1 MYDIIIIGAGP
12 AGLTAAIYGRRAN
25 KKVLVLEALTPG
37 GQIINANKI
46 DNYPGLPGIS
56 GVDFATN
63 LYNQV
68 INLGV
73 EVKFEKVVNIDYPN
87 VITNENTYQAKAVI
101 IATGRENRKL
111 GIDKEDYYLGRGL
124 SYCATCDGN
133 FYKEKV
139 VCVYGNGN
147 TALDDA
153 LYLADICKNVYLITR
168 SDHFKGNELT
178 IKELENRD
186 NVHLIYNTVIT
197 NLFGNEK
204 LEGIEIKTN
213 EETKSLNIQGLFVAI
228 GQVPETENFMNIL
241 DLDEKGYAITHDNR
255 TKVKGIYVCGDIVSK
270 PLRQLATAIGDGA
283 NAATMAIQDIN
294 NKVI

>member
-1 MYDIIIIGAGP
+1 MKNKLYIILYYISFI
-12 AGLTAAIYGRRAN
+12 LTFIY
-25 KKVLVLEALTPG
+25 
-37 GQIINANKI
+37 
-46 DNYPGLPGIS
+46 S
-56 GVDFATN
+56 
-63 LYNQV
+63 
-68 INLGV
+68 
-73 EVKFEKVVNIDYPN
+73 
-87 VITNENTYQAKAVI
+87 
-101 IATGRENRKL
+101 IA
-111 GIDKEDYYLGRGL
+111 
-124 SYCATCDGN
+124 
-133 FYKEKV
+133 
-139 VCVYGNGN
+139 
-147 TALDDA
+147 
-153 LYLADICKNVYLITR
+153 VYLITR

-270 PLRQLATAIGDGA
+270 PL
-283 NAATMAIQDIN
+283 IN
-294 NKVI
+294 NSNI